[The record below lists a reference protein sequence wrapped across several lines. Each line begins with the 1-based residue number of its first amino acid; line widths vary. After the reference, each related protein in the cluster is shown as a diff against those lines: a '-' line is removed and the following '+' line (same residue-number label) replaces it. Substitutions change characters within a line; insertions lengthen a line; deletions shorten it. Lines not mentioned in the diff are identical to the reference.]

1 MPLNA
6 KPRQLQLERYR
17 DYLRVLARLQLR
29 PWLQGKVDP
38 SDIVQETLLRAH
50 EKQDQFHGKTDAE
63 LAGWLRRILA
73 TKIAAT
79 ARRFS
84 LAGRDLALERSLEE
98 ALQGSSMRLEAL
110 LTADSDSPSRKAA
123 HHEDLLRLSHALTQ
137 LSEDQRTALEMR
149 YLQGRS
155 VESISADM
163 GRSKTAVG
171 GLLRRGL
178 VKLREAL
185 NDTP

>member
-1 MPLNA
+1 MTQGAARRRLPLE
-6 KPRQLQLERYR
+6 KYR
-17 DYLRVLARLQLR
+17 DYLRVLARLQMR

-50 EKQDQFHGKTDAE
+50 EKQDQFHGKSDAE
-63 LAGWLRRILA
+63 LGGWLRRILA
-73 TKIAAT
+73 TKLAAIA
-79 ARRFS
+79 RQFR
-84 LAGRDLALERSLEE
+84 LAGRDLALEQSLEE
-98 ALQGSSMRLEAL
+98 ALRGSSMRLEAL
-110 LTADSDSPSRKAA
+110 LTADSDSPSQKAV
-123 HHEDLLRLSHALTQ
+123 HHEDLLRLSQALAQ

-149 YLQGRS
+149 YLQARS
-155 VESISADM
+155 LESISADL

-178 VKLREAL
+178 VKLREVL